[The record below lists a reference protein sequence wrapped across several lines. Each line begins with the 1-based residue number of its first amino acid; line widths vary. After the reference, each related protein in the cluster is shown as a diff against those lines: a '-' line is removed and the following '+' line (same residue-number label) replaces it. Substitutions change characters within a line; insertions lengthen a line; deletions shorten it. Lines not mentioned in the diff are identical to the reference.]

1 MAWRKRWKLY
11 RIRPKLHLGFHIVRM
26 LRVGGGNDA
35 AINPCCALDA
45 PVGCE
50 QRAVQAKVGDVGMMR
65 TTLEE

>member
-1 MAWRKRWKLY
+1 M
-11 RIRPKLHLGFHIVRM
+11 GFHIVRM